1 MKDIIEPINSIPAPL
16 WDLICALIN
25 GLLGFSTA
33 KGINAALRWKALV
46 VRQNRLN
53 LILSK
58 IAPNLKEFI
67 PELRENGVARRA
79 IVNHD
84 EAIALK
90 ILCSEGVIGCQTP
103 ELLRVGGAPLI
114 YVLDDG
120 FSALAVFAPKGH

>member
-1 MKDIIEPINSIPAPL
+1 MKDIIEAIKSIPTPL

-25 GLLGFSTA
+25 GGIGFCAA
-33 KGINAALRWKALV
+33 KGISTLLQWRQFRN
-46 VRQNRLN
+46 RQNRLN

-58 IAPNLKEFI
+58 IAPNLKDFI
-67 PELRENGVARRA
+67 PELKRNGVARRA

-84 EAIALK
+84 EAIALR
-90 ILCSEGVIGCQTP
+90 ILCAEGIIACQTP

-120 FSALAVFAPKGH
+120 FNALAVFAPKGH